1 MLVTG
6 STADQGSIRKDP
18 RFVREGTTPQTWPNG
33 LMYLGYSVP
42 RMKQIL

>member
-18 RFVREGTTPQTWPNG
+18 LFVREGTTQQTWPDG
-33 LMYLGYSVP
+33 LMYLGYSV
-42 RMKQIL
+42 